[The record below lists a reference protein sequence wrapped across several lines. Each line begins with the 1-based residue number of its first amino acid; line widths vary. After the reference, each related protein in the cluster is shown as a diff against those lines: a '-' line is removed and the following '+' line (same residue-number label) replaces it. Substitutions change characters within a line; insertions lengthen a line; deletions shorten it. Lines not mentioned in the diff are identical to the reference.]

1 MMNGLVLG
9 AMVALSMM
17 QQTDTTFAVDGAE
30 SVHVETMGGSIEV
43 LVWDEDRIR
52 VEAEH
57 SNRTYIEIEWRRNG
71 REIDIEP
78 EARRGPAN
86 IVDFRITVPRRMALN
101 LDGQYADLRIEGAD
115 GQIEAETMQG
125 DVHIVGGRG
134 TVKVEST
141 MGSVYIEGAEGTI
154 EVETSAADIHVVDS
168 SGEIFAES
176 AGGSIV
182 MENVD
187 LRAVDVGST
196 GGRVHYDGSF
206 QPGGTY
212 FFGAHGGTLTIVVG
226 EEAQASFNVATVHLS
241 LIHISEPTRQLASSR
256 MPSSA

>member
-9 AMVALSMM
+9 AMVALSMF

-71 REIDIEP
+71 QEIDIEP

-86 IVDFRITVPRRMALN
+86 IVDFRITVPRRMALK

-115 GQIEAETMQG
+115 GEIEFIM
-125 DVHIVGGRG
+125 
-134 TVKVEST
+134 KS
-141 MGSVYIEGAEGTI
+141 
-154 EVETSAADIHVVDS
+154 
-168 SGEIFAES
+168 
-176 AGGSIV
+176 
-182 MENVD
+182 
-187 LRAVDVGST
+187 
-196 GGRVHYDGSF
+196 
-206 QPGGTY
+206 
-212 FFGAHGGTLTIVVG
+212 
-226 EEAQASFNVATVHLS
+226 
-241 LIHISEPTRQLASSR
+241 
-256 MPSSA
+256 